1 MNGSGL
7 EKVVEVDGDVQE
19 VIEVVRGVQ
28 EKEVEVDICFDEIIV
43 VYGVDYKDVVEDS
56 SEYKED
62 NEVGIVVFV
71 GLEDIQEDSVF
82 KGEDNSNMIQEG
94 DFLEDGKI

>member
-28 EKEVEVDICFDEIIV
+28 EKEVEVDRCFDEIIV

>member
-28 EKEVEVDICFDEIIV
+28 EKEVEVDRCFDEIIV

-62 NEVGIVVFV
+62 NEVGIAVFV